1 MKKIIKNKKGFTL
14 IELLAV
20 IVVLAIVMVIA
31 TQKITDVVNN
41 SRANAFISSYKS
53 IIKQVKTNIVADPDS
68 IACKDTNE
76 CKSLYDISTNDY
88 GLSVVLTND
97 TYHVHL
103 TVTTSGKFKNLDLT
117 RYGDAAGTKEVT
129 NEDGSTTK
137 KSACVPSKI
146 DNTVTNCSD
155 KDINGSVKQ

>member
-1 MKKIIKNKKGFTL
+1 MKKMNKKGFTL

-97 TYHVHL
+97 TYNVHL
-103 TVTTSGKFKNLDLT
+103 TVTSSGKFKNLDLT
-117 RYGDAAGTKEVT
+117 RYGDAAGKDQSGKTI
-129 NEDGSTTK
+129 
-137 KSACVPSKI
+137 CVISKI
-146 DNTVTNCSD
+146 DNTVTSCSA

>member
-1 MKKIIKNKKGFTL
+1 MKKMNKKGFTL

-53 IIKQVKTNIVADPDS
+53 IIKQIKTNIVADPDS

-97 TYHVHL
+97 TYNVHL
-103 TVTTSGKFKNLDLT
+103 TVTSSGKFKNLDLT
-117 RYGDAAGTKEVT
+117 RYGDAAGKDQSGETI
-129 NEDGSTTK
+129 
-137 KSACVPSKI
+137 CVNSKI
-146 DNTVTNCSD
+146 DNTVTNCSA

>member
-1 MKKIIKNKKGFTL
+1 MKKMNKKGFTL

-97 TYHVHL
+97 TYNVHL
-103 TVTTSGKFKNLDLT
+103 TVTSSGKFKNLDLT
-117 RYGDAAGTKEVT
+117 RYGDAAGKDQSGKTICVT
-129 NEDGSTTK
+129 
-137 KSACVPSKI
+137 SKI
-146 DNTVTNCSD
+146 DNTVTSCSA

>member
-1 MKKIIKNKKGFTL
+1 MKKMNKKGFTL

-97 TYHVHL
+97 TYNVHL
-103 TVTTSGKFKNLDLT
+103 TVTSSGKFKNLDLT
-117 RYGDAAGTKEVT
+117 RYGDAAGKDQSGKTI
-129 NEDGSTTK
+129 
-137 KSACVPSKI
+137 CVSSKI
-146 DNTVTNCSD
+146 DNTVTNCSA

>member
-1 MKKIIKNKKGFTL
+1 MKKMNKKGFTL

-97 TYHVHL
+97 TYNVHL
-103 TVTTSGKFKNLDLT
+103 TVTSSGKFKNLDLT
-117 RYGDAAGTKEVT
+117 RYGDAAGKDQSGKTI
-129 NEDGSTTK
+129 
-137 KSACVPSKI
+137 CVASKI
-146 DNTVTNCSD
+146 DNTVTNCSA

>member
-1 MKKIIKNKKGFTL
+1 MKKMNKKGFTL

-53 IIKQVKTNIVADPDS
+53 IIKQIKTNIVADPDS

-97 TYHVHL
+97 TYNVHL
-103 TVTTSGKFKNLDLT
+103 TVTSSGKFKNLDLT
-117 RYGDAAGTKEVT
+117 RYGDAAGKDQSGKTICVT
-129 NEDGSTTK
+129 
-137 KSACVPSKI
+137 SKI
-146 DNTVTNCSD
+146 DNTVTSCSA

>member
-1 MKKIIKNKKGFTL
+1 MKKIIKNEKGFTL

-31 TQKITDVVNN
+31 TQKITDVVNK
-41 SRANAFISSYKS
+41 SRSNAFISSYKS

-97 TYHVHL
+97 TYNVHL
-103 TVTTSGKFKNLDLT
+103 TVTSTGKFKKLDLT
-117 RYGDAAGTKEVT
+117 KYGDAAGKDQAGKTI
-129 NEDGSTTK
+129 
-137 KSACVPSKI
+137 CVGSKI
-146 DNTVTNCSD
+146 DNTVTSCSD

>member
-1 MKKIIKNKKGFTL
+1 MKKMNKKGFTL

-31 TQKITDVVNN
+31 TQKITDVVNS
-41 SRANAFISSYKS
+41 SRSNAFISSYKS

-97 TYHVHL
+97 TYNVHL
-103 TVTTSGKFKNLDLT
+103 TVTSSGKFKNLDLT
-117 RYGDAAGTKEVT
+117 RYGDAAGKDQSGKTICVT
-129 NEDGSTTK
+129 
-137 KSACVPSKI
+137 SKI
-146 DNTVTNCSD
+146 DNTVTSCSA

>member
-31 TQKITDVVNN
+31 TQRITNVVNN

-76 CKSLYDISTNDY
+76 CKSLYDISNDY
-88 GLSVVLTND
+88 GLSVTLTND
-97 TYHVHL
+97 TYNVHL
-103 TVTTSGKFKNLDLT
+103 TVASSGKFANLDLT
-117 RYGDAAGTKEVT
+117 KYGDAAGKDQAGKTI
-129 NEDGSTTK
+129 
-137 KSACVPSKI
+137 CVASKI
-146 DNTVTNCSD
+146 DNTVTNCSA

>member
-1 MKKIIKNKKGFTL
+1 MKKMNKKGFTL

-53 IIKQVKTNIVADPDS
+53 IIKQIKTNIVADPDS

-88 GLSVVLTND
+88 GLSVVLNND
-97 TYHVHL
+97 TYNVHL
-103 TVTTSGKFKNLDLT
+103 TVTSSGKFKNLDLT
-117 RYGDAAGTKEVT
+117 RYGDAAGKDQSGKTI
-129 NEDGSTTK
+129 
-137 KSACVPSKI
+137 CVNSKI
-146 DNTVTNCSD
+146 DNTVTNCSA